1 MNDFVLTGKCRSVYE
16 LIKKEGLSD
25 ILSTGYLFRH
35 IKSGARVAVISNDDD
50 NKVFSIGFR
59 TPPGDSTGVAHITE
73 HSVLCGSRKYPL
85 KDPFVELCKGSLN
98 TFLNA
103 MTYPDKTVYPVASC
117 NDKDFANLM
126 SVYMDAVFYP
136 DTYDKKEIFEQEGW
150 HYEMEDIDSPITI
163 NGVVYNEMR
172 GVFSSPEQQLARMIQ
187 NSLFPDNTYGNESG
201 GDPDNIPE
209 LSYEDFLAFHKRY
222 YHPSNSYIYLYGDMD
237 IEEKLLW
244 MDRYYLRFFDKE
256 DVDSGIALQD
266 SFDGIRYVDG
276 VYSAQNEDDK
286 AYFSYNCVIDTSLNI
301 ELQMAMQ
308 TLLYSLVIVQGSPV
322 RQALLDAGIAEDVGA
337 MLDTDICQPVLTI
350 YANEADVNRKDDFV
364 RIIRETLERVC
375 REGVDKKSLLA
386 SLTRSEFKYREADFG
401 RYPKGLM
408 FGLQAMETWLY
419 DDNMPFDMLCLND
432 VYKSVKELVSTDYYE
447 NLIKEY
453 ILDNRHASVVCIY
466 PEIGLSTKKDEALAA
481 KLSEYRASLDEGQ
494 LKAIVD
500 GTKKLRV
507 FQETPDSPEALKSVP
522 LLNRQDID
530 PGIKKIYLDK
540 KEISGVTVLHH
551 NMFTNGIAYICLA
564 FDVTEYEEYAPYIML
579 LSLMLGSVDTVNYS
593 YMELSNEINLATGGM
608 STDVNVIPAKNDTDS
623 YKIIYELSAR
633 VLYTSM
639 GRLFEIVEEI
649 IKGSLFNDKKRL
661 KEILL
666 EMRAD
671 LKGSLE
677 AAGNATALERGLSYI
692 SKAQFCKNQLNGVLF
707 YRFLSAV
714 CDKYDDYADELIRI
728 LEALLYKVFR
738 KDNLTVSITADDEG
752 YNIFADKSYDLFGT
766 LYPVNEDAIPALLP
780 VYKPVMGV
788 WNEGYKTPG
797 KVQYVARTGNFIKKG
812 YGYSGRLK
820 VLKTILSYGYLWE
833 NIRIKGGA
841 YGAMCGFTRTGN
853 AYLVSYR
860 DPNLADT
867 NRVYEALPGYL
878 ESFDTDEREMTKYI
892 IGTMS
897 EVDAPLTPRSKGRTA
912 YNMYMS
918 GVDRFDLQKER
929 DEILSMTAEDVR
941 ACADIIR
948 AVLDCGCICV
958 VGSKAAIEE
967 NRDMFGLVEKL
978 N

>member
-1 MNDFVLTGKCRSVYE
+1 MNDYVLTGKCADVYE
-16 LIKKEGLSD
+16 LVKKEKLTD

-35 IKSGARVAVISNDDD
+35 IKSGARIAVVANDDD

-59 TPPGDSTGVAHITE
+59 TPPQDSTGVAHITE
-73 HSVLCGSRKYPL
+73 HSVLCGSRNYPL

-103 MTYPDKTVYPVASC
+103 MTYSDKTVYPVASC

-136 DTYDKKEIFEQEGW
+136 NTYDKKEIFYQEGW
-150 HYEMEDIDSPITI
+150 HYEMENIDSPITI

-172 GVFSSPEQQLARMIQ
+172 GVYSSPEQQLARMIQ
-187 NSLFPDNTYGNESG
+187 SSLFPDNTYNNESG

-209 LSYEDFLAFHKRY
+209 LTYEDFLAFHKRY
-222 YHPSNSYIYLYGDMD
+222 YHPSNSYIYLYGDID

-244 MDRYYLRFFDKE
+244 MDRYYLRFFDAC
-256 DVDSGIALQD
+256 DIDSEIVLQKP
-266 SFDGIRYVDG
+266 FDEIRYIDD
-276 VYSAQNEDDK
+276 VYSAQSEDAK
-286 AYFSYNCVIDTSLNI
+286 AYFSYNCVIDKSLDI

-308 TLLYSLVIVQGSPV
+308 TLIYALVSIQGSPV

-337 MLDTDICQPVLTI
+337 SFDNEIHQPVLTI

-364 RIIRETLERVC
+364 RIIRETFERVC
-375 REGVDKKSLLA
+375 REGVDKKTLTA
-386 SLTRSEFKYREADFG
+386 ALTRSEFKYREADFG

-408 FGLQAMETWLY
+408 FGLQTFSTWLY

-432 VYKSVKELVSTDYYE
+432 VYKRVHELVSTDYFE
-447 NLIKEY
+447 ELIRTY
-453 ILDNRHASVVCIY
+453 ILDNKHATVVCIY
-466 PEIGLSTKKDEALAA
+466 PEVGLSTKKDMALAA
-481 KLSEYRASLDEGQ
+481 KLAEYRDSLSQEELQ
-494 LKAIVD
+494 AIVND
-500 GTKKLRV
+500 TRKLRL
-507 FQETPDSPEALKSVP
+507 FQETPDSPDALKSVP
-522 LLNRQDID
+522 LLKREDID
-530 PGIKKIYLDK
+530 PEVRKIYLNK
-540 KEISGVTVLHH
+540 REISSIPVLHH
-551 NMFTNGIAYICLA
+551 NLFTNGIAYICLA
-564 FDVTEYEEYAPYIML
+564 FDVTEYEEYIPYIAL

-593 YMELSNEINLATGGM
+593 YLELSNEINLATGGM
-608 STDVNVIPAKNDTDS
+608 SADVNVIPEKNDSDK
-623 YKIIYELSAR
+623 YKIMYELSAR

-639 GRLFEIVEEI
+639 DRLFEIISEV
-649 IKGSLFNDKKRL
+649 IKGSLLNDKKRL

-666 EMRAD
+666 EVKSD

-692 SKAQFCKNQLNGVLF
+692 SKAQFCRNQINGVSF

-714 CDKYDDYADELIRI
+714 CDNFDDYADELIKI
-728 LEALLYKVFR
+728 SEALLYKVFR
-738 KDNLTVSITADDEG
+738 KENLTVSITADDKG
-752 YNIFADKSYDLFGT
+752 YDAFVDNSYDLFEN
-766 LYPVNEDAIPALLP
+766 LYPANDDRIPALLP
-780 VYKPVMGV
+780 VYKPVMGI

-812 YGYSGRLK
+812 YEYTGHLK

-833 NIRIKGGA
+833 NVRIKGGA
-841 YGAMCGFTRTGN
+841 YGAMCGFARNGN
-853 AYLVSYR
+853 AYFVSYR

-867 NRVYEALPGYL
+867 NKVFEELPDYL

-897 EVDAPLTPRSKGRTA
+897 EVDAPLTPRGKGRVA

-918 GVDRFDLQKER
+918 GTDQFDMQKER
-929 DEILSMTAEDVR
+929 NEILSMKAEDVR

-948 AVLDCGCICV
+948 AVINCDCICV
-958 VGSKAAIEE
+958 VGSEAAIEDNKE
-967 NRDMFGLVEKL
+967 MFGLIEKL